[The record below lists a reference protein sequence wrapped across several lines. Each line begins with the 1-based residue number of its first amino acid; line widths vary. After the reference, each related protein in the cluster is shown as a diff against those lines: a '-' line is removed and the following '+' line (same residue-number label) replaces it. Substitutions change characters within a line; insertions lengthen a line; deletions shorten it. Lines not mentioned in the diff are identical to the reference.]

1 MLEQDQRLTAAVVL
15 QGHTLGRPI
24 RTDKELVLTEL
35 AEAQHGGSG
44 HIMVLNAP
52 VALHDDE
59 AVGGFIVY
67 SDRLTGQDS
76 QLPSGKETGYTPLQ
90 RLSLARIEHAKR
102 LLHLRSRS
110 GLSIQEIAWMCGFR
124 DSLYF
129 SRIFRRTTGTAP
141 KDWI

>member
-1 MLEQDQRLTAAVVL
+1 MFTVHRVGVKETVCGIKCEGWKSQCAGGTRSQEPALEYVAFAIDEIIANFSNPNYNFSETQAKIPMNEDYFRRLF
-15 QGHTLGRPI
+15 
-24 RTDKELVLTEL
+24 E
-35 AEAQHGGSG
+35 
-44 HIMVLNAP
+44 
-52 VALHDDE
+52 
-59 AVGGFIVY
+59 
-67 SDRLTGQDS
+67 
-76 QLPSGKETGYTPLQ
+76 KETGYTPLQ